1 MYKER
6 EILFNNR
13 RTDWSKIQELV
24 VTTILSYVD
33 WINSNLKDRYWEE
46 ITKKTVSNTLN
57 MKALRCRIY

>member
-46 ITKKTVSNTLN
+46 INKKTVSNTLH

>member
-46 ITKKTVSNTLN
+46 ITKKTVSNTLH